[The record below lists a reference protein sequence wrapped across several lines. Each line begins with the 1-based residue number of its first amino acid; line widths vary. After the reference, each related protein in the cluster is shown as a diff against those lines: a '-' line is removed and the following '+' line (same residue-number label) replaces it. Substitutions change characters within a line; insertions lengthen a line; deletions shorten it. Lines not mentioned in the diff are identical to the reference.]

1 MTVDRSRDAGWVARV
16 AAAGVPVELFA
27 AIDDRDDFLELQ
39 RASLGAVSEA
49 RLSDDDAYSLVTFL
63 WWRGWPPILWPAD
76 ASAVARRC
84 AAELS
89 GQMPCELH
97 PVTNRPTPES
107 IQAARD
113 AIVADLR
120 LMPGD
125 LLAAV
130 ADHWHE
136 LSGIAM
142 PDDDSPRTLLAFAEH
157 VLLEPLIGACFLIWL
172 AADLPVP
179 EALTI
184 PAAWSTHP
192 WGTWT
197 LWSEWPAIA
206 TDELARLGYSRDGVP
221 PRVDDELDE
230 LLAVARAALLREHG
244 DTTLVAASIVRTS
257 CWPGDRTLITSLVER
272 AVCLALDRWPAFE
285 SDPDPDLDAVA
296 DQLQRELMPPDETL
310 LDWIRDPSCGT
321 LAADVDTAPR
331 TGAEM
336 LDIAAGWVA
345 MELCLE
351 AILVARASA
360 QPSVS

>member
-1 MTVDRSRDAGWVARV
+1 MTVDLSRDAGWVARI
-16 AAAGVPVELFA
+16 ATAGVPVELFD
-27 AIDDRDDFLELQ
+27 AIDDRDDFLKLQ
-39 RASLGAVSEA
+39 RASLRAVSEA
-49 RLSDDDAYSLVTFL
+49 RLSDDDAYPLLTFL

-76 ASAVARRC
+76 ACAVARRC

-89 GQMPCELH
+89 GQMPFELH

-120 LMPGD
+120 LTPRD
-125 LLAAV
+125 LLAAL
-130 ADHWHE
+130 ADHWQE

-157 VLLEPLIGACFLIWL
+157 VLLEPLIGACVLIWL

-184 PAAWSTHP
+184 PAAWSTKP
-192 WGTWT
+192 WGTWN
-197 LWSEWPAIA
+197 LWGEWPATA
-206 TDELARLGYSRDGVP
+206 KDELGRLGYSRERVP
-221 PRVDDELDE
+221 PAADELDE
-230 LLAVARAALLREHG
+230 LLAVARAALLRDHG
-244 DTTLVAASIVRTS
+244 DTKLVAASIVRTS

-272 AVCLALDRWPAFE
+272 AVCLALDRCPAFDSE
-285 SDPDPDLDAVA
+285 PDPDAVA

-310 LDWIRDPSCGT
+310 LEWIRDPSCGT
-321 LAADVDTAPR
+321 LEADADTFLG

-336 LDIAAGWVA
+336 LDFAAGWVTV
-345 MELCLE
+345 ELCLE
-351 AILVARASA
+351 AVLVARASP
-360 QPSVS
+360 PSSIS